1 VDTKGENMNGVESIG
16 SVSSYGPPRV
26 NNAAEGQA
34 TTQENEKSAG
44 MDGALTLSNEFL
56 RQTMAEM
63 GFVDIKADGVDRMKV
78 FLQRGCGTPDE
89 QGLGLDSLA
98 AAATAAHV
106 GAQIAGDANLAS
118 RIMGQVDPERVAAL
132 LK

>member
-1 VDTKGENMNGVESIG
+1 MNGVESIG
-16 SVSSYGPPRV
+16 SASFYYRLPHV
-26 NNAAEGQA
+26 NNAAEGQS
-34 TTQENEKSAG
+34 TTQENRKSAG

-56 RQTMAEM
+56 RQTMAEV

-78 FLQRGCGTPDE
+78 FLQRELTTPDE
-89 QGLGLDSLA
+89 QGLGLDSFA

-118 RIMGQVDPERVAAL
+118 RITGQVDPMRVASL
-132 LK
+132 LE